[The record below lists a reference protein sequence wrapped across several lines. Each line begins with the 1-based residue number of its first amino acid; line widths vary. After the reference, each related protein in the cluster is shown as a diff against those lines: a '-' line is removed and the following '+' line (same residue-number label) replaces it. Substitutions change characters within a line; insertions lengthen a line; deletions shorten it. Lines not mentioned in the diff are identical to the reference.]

1 MELNLSYPWTGVSLV
16 NSETFLLD
24 PRVMAA
30 LEVAL
35 PGATPEEIEAAV
47 EAYLLANPVIT
58 TWGTVVGSIVDQL
71 DLQAALDGK
80 QPAGSYAALVHT
92 HTIANVTDLQAEL
105 DAKAP
110 TASPTFTGTVSG
122 VTKTHVGLGNVD
134 NTSDANKP
142 VSTAQ
147 QTALNLKQDIST
159 LAEAIRDTVAATLV
173 AGANVTVTVD
183 DALDTIT
190 IAASG
195 GGGGAVDSVNGET
208 GVVVLNQDEVLDGT
222 TFKQFSQT
230 EKTKL
235 SGVATG
241 ATANS
246 TDAFLLARS
255 NHTGSQAQS
264 TVTNLTTDLAAKAP
278 LASPAF
284 TGTPTGITKT
294 HVGLGNVDNTA
305 DTAKPVSTAQQ
316 TALNLKANLASP
328 TFTGTVAGI
337 TKTMVGLSNVDNTA
351 DTAKPVSSAQQAALD
366 TKLEASDI
374 AGKVDGLNGAT
385 GIWVGTEAELPA
397 EPRDPTV
404 AYFVIP

>member
-1 MELNLSYPWTGVSLV
+1 MMELNLSYPWTGVSLV

-58 TWGTVVGSIVDQL
+58 TWGTVVGSIADQL
-71 DLQAALDGK
+71 DLQA
-80 QPAGSYAALVHT
+80 
-92 HTIANVTDLQAEL
+92 EL
-105 DAKAP
+105 DTKAP

-159 LAEAIRDTVAATLV
+159 LAEAIRDTVSATLV

-190 IAASG
+190 IAAS

-246 TDAFLLARS
+246 TDAFLLARG

-305 DTAKPVSTAQQ
+305 DSAKP
-316 TALNLKANLASP
+316 
-328 TFTGTVAGI
+328 I
-337 TKTMVGLSNVDNTA
+337 
-351 DTAKPVSSAQQAALD
+351 SSAQQAALD

-385 GIWVGTEAELPA
+385 GIWIGTEAELPA